1 VDAAAFHLMIQLV
14 RNGSLDL
21 DDIAEIADRLRAEG
35 ETDSANEVHQ
45 AYFAASMPNP
55 ADEEREQLRARLK
68 VVPGGGNSSDT

>member
-1 VDAAAFHLMIQLV
+1 MTQLV

-35 ETDSANEVHQ
+35 ETDSANQAHQ

-55 ADEEREQLRARLK
+55 ADEEREQIRARLR